1 MLLSTAGRALSL
13 SLLARHAAAMPP
25 AAVDNVSLVQ
35 LVVTTYLDDGVPSV
49 SPAPDHCDM
58 TLCVEGTSFCEYWAG
73 ITGWDPSKGVV
84 PGETLV
90 PVGACLA
97 SITSSSETVTALTT
111 TAPGASSNT
120 TSTST
125 GTSTSLAGY
134 GAAQPVTLTA

>member
-1 MLLSTAGRALSL
+1 
-13 SLLARHAAAMPP
+13 MP
-25 AAVDNVSLVQ
+25 AVDSVSLVR

-58 TLCVEGTSFCEYWAG
+58 TLCVEGTSLCEYWAG

-97 SITSSSETVTALTT
+97 NITSSSETITAPTT
-111 TAPGASSNT
+111 TPGDASNAS
-120 TSTST
+120 STST
-125 GTSTSLAGY
+125 GTSSLAGY
-134 GAAQPVTLTA
+134 GAAQPVTVTA

>member
-1 MLLSTAGRALSL
+1 MLLARTAGRAISL
-13 SLLARHAAAMPP
+13 SLLARHAAAMP
-25 AAVDNVSLVQ
+25 AVDNVSLVR

-58 TLCVEGTSFCEYWAG
+58 TLCVEGTSLCEYWAG

-97 SITSSSETVTALTT
+97 NITSSSETVTAPTMMPGNSSD
-111 TAPGASSNT
+111 TASA
-120 TSTST
+120 ST
-125 GTSTSLAGY
+125 GTSSLAGY
-134 GAAQPVTLTA
+134 GAAQPVTVTA